1 MEENLLRL
9 KALLEHWGTIYIYL
23 TSILKNVYIHKLDNT
38 ANEYNN
44 SYDNKIKMR
53 LVDVKSSRYTDFVE
67 DNEKK
72 CIVPWT
78 CVIGDIKGENLLD
91 RFTKKL

>member
-1 MEENLLRL
+1 MEENFLRL

-72 CIVPWT
+72 YIVPWT
-78 CVIGDIKGENLLD
+78 YVIADIKRENLLD
-91 RFTKKL
+91 RFTKRL

>member
-1 MEENLLRL
+1 MEENFLRL

-72 CIVPWT
+72 YIVPWT
-78 CVIGDIKGENLLD
+78 YVIADIKGENLLD
-91 RFTKKL
+91 RFTKRL

>member
-1 MEENLLRL
+1 M
-9 KALLEHWGTIYIYL
+9 
-23 TSILKNVYIHKLDNT
+23 YIHKLDNT
-38 ANEYNN
+38 ANDYNN

-72 CIVPWT
+72 YIVPLT
-78 CVIGDIKGENLLD
+78 YVIADIKGENLLD
-91 RFTKKL
+91 CFTKRL

>member
-1 MEENLLRL
+1 M
-9 KALLEHWGTIYIYL
+9 
-23 TSILKNVYIHKLDNT
+23 YIHKLDNT

-72 CIVPWT
+72 YIVPWT
-78 CVIGDIKGENLLD
+78 YVIADIKGENLLD
-91 RFTKKL
+91 RFTKRL